1 MAKKKLS
8 RVIPVRVDDRDAI
21 DLRRWAR
28 QESEG
33 NVSHVVRQ
41 MIKERR
47 ERAAAS
53 PSSMT
58 ASSVSEQAA

>member
-1 MAKKKLS
+1 MARKKLS

-33 NVSHVVRQ
+33 NVSFVVRQ

-47 ERAAAS
+47 DRAAAESASVTS
-53 PSSMT
+53 PS
-58 ASSVSEQAA
+58 EGQAA